1 MVKGETMASSKLKQ
15 AWKKDYVQTAVM
27 IIIVLAIVVG
37 LWFGSQIVL
46 GTQYPA
52 LAVASGSMCVPY
64 DGGCDG
70 WSHPF
75 EHTLHVGD
83 LIIVKGM
90 NAADIVAGPRYDQT
104 MNGTIAQGDIIVF
117 HKPKTSVLAVDD
129 LIVHR
134 VIERKV
140 ENGLIYFRTKGDG
153 NPGSDDWVDYRG
165 EDYTSG
171 GMISQNLLVGK
182 VIMRIPWVGH
192 LALFMR
198 NTTGIYVVIGLILL
212 LVVVEL
218 ILPSLRGKKVE
229 EEKKQYTGD
238 GALQT

>member
-1 MVKGETMASSKLKQ
+1 
-15 AWKKDYVQTAVM
+15 M
-27 IIIVLAIVVG
+27 IIIVLTIVVG
-37 LWFGSQIVL
+37 LWFGSQMVL

-64 DGGCDG
+64 DGNCDG

-75 EHTLHVGD
+75 DHTLHVGD
-83 LIIVKGM
+83 LIVVKGM
-90 NAADIVAGPRYDQT
+90 NPKDIVAGPRYDQT
-104 MNGTIAQGDIIVF
+104 MNGTIPEGDIIVF
-117 HKPKTSVLAVDD
+117 HKPKGSVLSIDD

-134 VIERKV
+134 VIENKT

-153 NPGSDDWVDYRG
+153 NGSPDDWNDYRG
-165 EDYTSG
+165 ESYTSE

-182 VIMRIPWVGH
+182 VIMRVPWVGH

-218 ILPSLRGKKVE
+218 LLPSLRGKKAE

-238 GALQT
+238 GA

>member
-1 MVKGETMASSKLKQ
+1 MASAKLKR
-15 AWKKDYVQTAVM
+15 AWKKEYVQTTIM
-27 IIIVLAIVVG
+27 IVVVLGIVVG

-52 LAVASGSMCVPY
+52 LAVASGSMCMEQHMN
-64 DGGCDG
+64 CDG

-75 EHTLHVGD
+75 ERTLHIGD
-83 LIIVKGM
+83 LIIVKGTSP
-90 NAADIVAGPRYDQT
+90 AEIVAGPDPLEA
-104 MNGTIAQGDIIVF
+104 NGTTEGDIIVF
-117 HKPKTSVLAVDD
+117 HKPKTSGLSVDD

-134 VIERKV
+134 VIAEKT

-153 NPGSDDWVDYRG
+153 NPGQDDWVDYRG
-165 EDYTSG
+165 ENYTSG

-182 VIMRIPWVGH
+182 VIMRVPWVGH

-198 NTTGIYVVIGLILL
+198 NTTGIYIVIGLILL

-218 ILPSLRGKKVE
+218 ILPSLRGKKAE

-238 GALQT
+238 GA